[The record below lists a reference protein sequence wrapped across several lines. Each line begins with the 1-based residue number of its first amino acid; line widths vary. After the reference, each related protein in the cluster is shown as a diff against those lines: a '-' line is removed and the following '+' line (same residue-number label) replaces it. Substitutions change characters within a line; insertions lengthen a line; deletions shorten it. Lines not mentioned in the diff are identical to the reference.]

1 MTEGNIRTISEMI
14 ERYTLE
20 PEIFEIFVEGNR
32 DYSFYNYFIKEI
44 GGKNIGIYVIDT
56 IELNEEDLNDL
67 SLSIKKNNKN
77 KVIALS
83 HLLDKSMPDLDNVRC
98 IVDSD
103 FDLILK
109 KKYNYRTLL
118 LTDYTSLELYLFNK
132 KVLRKFFD
140 LAIGGTQ
147 FSISSIIFQFSEIL
161 SEIFLIR
168 LANFLLEVNMEW
180 YSIKKCCTFND
191 SEILFDSTEFLKR
204 YLSKNSKL
212 HLEENFIKIIENYRA
227 NLTDD
232 PKKQIHR
239 DDFFELMSL
248 FLRKSCKFE
257 LKLSSIEFVSKSLF
271 LCIEIN
277 QLLEENLFKKLKNWI
292 EKYQTSENI

>member
-1 MTEGNIRTISEMI
+1 MTEGDIHTIDEII

-20 PEIFEIFVEGNR
+20 PDIFDIFVEGNR
-32 DYSFYNYFIKEI
+32 DYSFYNYFVKEI
-44 GGKNIGIYVIDT
+44 GGKNIEIYVIDT
-56 IELNEEDLNDL
+56 IELNEEDLNNF

-83 HLLDKSMPDLDNVRC
+83 YLLDKSIPDLDNVRC

-109 KKYNYRTLL
+109 KKYNYRMLL
-118 LTDYTSLELYLFNK
+118 QTDYTSLELYLFNK
-132 KVLRKFFD
+132 KVLQKFFA
-140 LAIGGTQ
+140 LAIESTQ
-147 FSISSIIFQFSEIL
+147 FSINSIISQFSEIL

-168 LANFLLEVNMEW
+168 LANFLLEANMEW
-180 YSIKKCCTFND
+180 YSIKKCCTFNV
-191 SEILFDSTEFLKR
+191 SEILFDSTEFIKR
-204 YLSKNSKL
+204 YLSKNSL
-212 HLEENFIKIIENYRA
+212 LYLEENFIEIIEDNRA

-239 DDFFELMSL
+239 DDLFELMSL

-292 EKYQTSENI
+292 EKCQMSENI